1 LGGIP
6 HDEYGMTSLS
16 VRAYVHKIYET
27 LKLENTRITKFQT
40 GGPDGDLGS
49 NEILLSSDNEIYI
62 GLVDGS
68 GVLVDTEGLDKDEL
82 KKLAHERKMINNY
95 DRSKLSSKGFV
106 ITVDDVNFKIPE
118 TGEII
123 PNGVSFRN
131 QFHLQIAKYLGSVDL
146 FVPCGGRPAAIDIDN
161 VSHLLPVGGKP
172 IVKYIV
178 EGANLFIT
186 QQAKLK
192 LEKAGVVTFKDAS
205 ANKGGVTSS
214 SLEVLASLVLNDEE
228 FLSEFNKGSKFYQEY
243 VKEVQVKIV
252 SNANKEAD
260 ALLRLQKKTGLTLAE
275 SSDLLSNE
283 INKLSDLIAS
293 SDELWSDEKLR
304 VKILGR
310 SIPSLLIKQTG
321 SVEKFLER
329 VPENYAKSLFATS
342 LSTDF
347 IYHGSLDF
355 GNVIELLQYLRH

>member
-1 LGGIP
+1 
-6 HDEYGMTSLS
+6 
-16 VRAYVHKIYET
+16 
-27 LKLENTRITKFQT
+27 
-40 GGPDGDLGS
+40 
-49 NEILLSSDNEIYI
+49 
-62 GLVDGS
+62 
-68 GVLVDTEGLDKDEL
+68 
-82 KKLAHERKMINNY
+82 
-95 DRSKLSSKGFV
+95 
-106 ITVDDVNFKIPE
+106 
-118 TGEII
+118 
-123 PNGVSFRN
+123 
-131 QFHLQIAKYLGSVDL
+131 
-146 FVPCGGRPAAIDIDN
+146 
-161 VSHLLPVGGKP
+161 
-172 IVKYIV
+172 
-178 EGANLFIT
+178 
-186 QQAKLK
+186 